1 MEDDDKILR
10 SRLCAKMLSV
20 SEVVHISSGGFLIF
34 YLLMILT
41 GKERTWIPHESY

>member
-20 SEVVHISSGGFLIF
+20 SEVVHISSGGFLSLSSYDIDRE
-34 YLLMILT
+34 
-41 GKERTWIPHESY
+41 GKDLDSS